1 MYLFGI
7 EETTLIY
14 LAIPS
19 MWRVPV
25 QVEDVQWM
33 AMFILLQIISLDRV
47 LKCGF
52 TR

>member
-1 MYLFGI
+1 MYLFKFDVVTLIGI

-25 QVEDVQWM
+25 RVEDVQWM
-33 AMFILLQIISLDRV
+33 AMLIQL
-47 LKCGF
+47 
-52 TR
+52 